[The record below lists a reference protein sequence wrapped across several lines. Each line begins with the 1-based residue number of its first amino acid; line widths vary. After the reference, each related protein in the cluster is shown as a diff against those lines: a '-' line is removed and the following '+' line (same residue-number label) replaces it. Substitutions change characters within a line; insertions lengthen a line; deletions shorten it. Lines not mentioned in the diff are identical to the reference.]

1 MKSNNMA
8 ASMDVNLQ
16 MDQYH
21 AHHPHVSGGSL
32 SSHPSS
38 GHLQHEGANTRLPNQ
53 FGIQS
58 QGHHFGHVHDS
69 YVNSTPSVQQI
80 LMQQQ
85 VQHQRSAHFAPQVYD
100 SNERL
105 TKPHPNHNTSP
116 LNQVNQMRIQI
127 PAHQQIPH
135 PLQPNNP
142 TVTSNPRY
150 SPIDH
155 HGSHHSP
162 PISKDSYN
170 TAYHLQDQ
178 SHVLTHTSHLQQ
190 PVYPYHGDSS
200 QMQNPQTTAHT
211 TTELSNSQYTGH
223 HLSMQLNNSASGD
236 NDIHHSGNQHPHVST
251 GFQAPPAP
259 YVPPAKKRRG
269 RPPTHPTFDVG
280 AGTLLD
286 EDEHTLYGAIR
297 SGRVAPQTVV
307 DDWIEQYKTNRE
319 PAMLELIQFFIS
331 CSGCKGKVTPEMYSR
346 LSHADIIRRMTEEF
360 DEDSGEYPLIQSSPV
375 WKRFRSNFV
384 EFIQVLIRQCQYSI
398 IYDQCMIDQVISLL
412 TGLTDSQ
419 VRAFRHT
426 STLAAMKMMTAL
438 VDVALNVSINRD
450 NTQRQYEAE
459 RSKVQNRRASDRLEV
474 LMQRRQELEENM
486 EEVKNMLVYIFKGV
500 FVHRYRDSQAE
511 IRTIC
516 MQEIGV
522 WMRRYPAMFLDDS
535 YLKYVGWTLYDRI
548 GDVRLQCLRALQ
560 PLYEDPALINS
571 LELFTS
577 RFKSR
582 LVDMTLDKE
591 TEVAVQAVKLVSC
604 ILKHSDS
611 VLEDKDCEN
620 IYELVYCTHRPLAQA
635 AGEFLTLKLFEVD
648 SHAPPTRTRKGKK
661 RSENTPLIRDLVQFF
676 IESELHE
683 HATYLVDSL
692 WDLCPML
699 RDWEAMLDLLLE
711 EPGRGEEPMD
721 ANQETSLIEI
731 MVCCVRQAAT
741 GESPVGRQT
750 GGHHSHSNT
759 NLLTGMSLLETGG
772 RGRGGATTGTGNSAA
787 PSSREARAL
796 AEERS
801 RMTEAMITAIPAL
814 LAKYGESP
822 ERATNLLAIPRH
834 MEMEL
839 YTTGRHERH
848 LDLLLQAV
856 QDIVERH
863 TDPHTLLA
871 CSRVYESLC
880 IDELSIS
887 AKCQTVRGTL
897 LDRLVDL
904 YRDAFLNYFNDQ
916 GEEPDQDDEFHLL
929 AALKRIYAFYACH
942 DLSGLDL
949 WDSLIRIAQ
958 SGNDAN
964 GEIVAQAVS
973 CCSKALLWNLA
984 RIGEADV
991 DKTDLNKL
999 RRQLNLYM
1007 DVCIGYLDHSCKR
1020 LASESFLSIC
1030 DLLVVFSRHLSVHL
1044 PNLKSIIYTADR
1056 DLELKLTNF
1065 LEQRVFVDDDDEED
1079 DENVKF
1085 ESLHERRTQL
1095 AAFFKLVIYNLIPI
1109 RAAAPIYKYYI
1120 RSFNDFG
1127 DIMKSTLAKAREINR
1142 VHTARMIAHC
1152 LELCYLQVESA
1163 SNNCVERGSEGLQAV
1178 KELARRLNLSFGL
1191 DLIKIRESMVAFHSE
1206 GIQFCVSR
1214 AASTAAATGQTPGVP
1229 SNLLFLEVV
1238 AEFSNKLL
1246 RQDKK
1251 SIYEYLR
1258 RIFPNPV
1265 GNEWASLHA
1274 YRSSLDPDNTDNAPG
1289 HDGVGHATN
1298 PQAVSS
1304 SNPAPVQGN
1313 TVVPT
1318 SGRVGY
1324 GGRGRGKRLR
1334 DSDSSLPDAN
1344 LNPQSTSTAIKKK
1357 RTNIASSSKNASGNV
1372 SSMTAVDPSR
1382 PTSPSEIPPNS
1393 AGCAPHLNKSPK
1405 CF

>member
-1 MKSNNMA
+1 MA

-21 AHHPHVSGGSL
+21 ARHPHVAGSSL
-32 SSHPSS
+32 SSHPNT
-38 GHLQHEGANTRLPNQ
+38 GHLQHEGANSRLPSQ
-53 FGIQS
+53 FGIPS
-58 QGHHFGHVHDS
+58 QAHHFGHVHDS
-69 YVNSTPSVQQI
+69 YVNPASSVQQM

-85 VQHQRSAHFAPQVYD
+85 MQHQRSVSFAPQVYD

-105 TKPHPNHNTSP
+105 VKSLSNHDTSP
-116 LNQVNQMRIQI
+116 HSQVNQMHIQM
-127 PAHQQIPH
+127 PTHQQISRS
-135 PLQPNNP
+135 LQSNNP
-142 TVTSNPRY
+142 SVTPSAQY
-150 SPIDH
+150 SPAIE

-162 PISKDSYN
+162 ILKDTYN
-170 TAYHLQDQ
+170 ASNYQMQDQ
-178 SHVLTHTSHLQQ
+178 SHVLTHASHLQQ
-190 PVYPYHGDSS
+190 PVYPYHSDASRI
-200 QMQNPQTTAHT
+200 QNPQATAHS
-211 TTELSNSQYTGH
+211 TTELSSPQYPGH
-223 HLSMQLNNSASGD
+223 HLPMQVNNSASGD
-236 NDIHHSGNQHPHVST
+236 NEVPHSGNQHPHMST
-251 GFQAPPAP
+251 AFQTPSAP
-259 YVPPAKKRRG
+259 YVPPVKKRRG
-269 RPPTHPTFDVG
+269 RPPIHPTFDVA
-280 AGTLLD
+280 AGTLSD

-346 LSHADIIRRMTEEF
+346 LSHTDIIRRMTEEF
-360 DEDSGEYPLIQSSPV
+360 DEESGEYPLIQSSPI

-459 RSKVQNRRASDRLEV
+459 RSKMQNRRASDRLEV

-486 EEVKNMLVYIFKGV
+486 DEVKNMLIYIFKGI

-511 IRTIC
+511 IRAIC

-560 PLYEDPALINS
+560 PLYEDPALINN

-635 AGEFLTLKLFEVD
+635 AAEFLTLKLFEVD

-683 HATYLVDSL
+683 HATYLIDSL
-692 WDLCPML
+692 WDQCQML

-711 EPGRGEEPMD
+711 EPGRGETAMD
-721 ANQETSLIEI
+721 ANEETSLIEI
-731 MVCCVRQAAT
+731 MVCCVRQAAS
-741 GESPVGRQT
+741 GESPVGRQA

-759 NLLTGMSLLETGG
+759 NMQTGGANAQDASG
-772 RGRGGATTGTGNSAA
+772 RGRGGGPAGPG
-787 PSSREARAL
+787 SSSVSSTREARAL
-796 AEERS
+796 TEERH
-801 RMTEAMITAIPAL
+801 RMTEAMITALPAL
-814 LAKYGESP
+814 LSKYGESP
-822 ERATNLLAIPRH
+822 ERATNLLAIPTY

-848 LDLLLQAV
+848 LDLLLQGV
-856 QDIVERH
+856 QEIVERH
-863 TDPHTLLA
+863 TDPHALLA
-871 CSRVYESLC
+871 CARVYESLC
-880 IDELSIS
+880 LDELSIA

-897 LDRLVDL
+897 LDHLVDL

-916 GEEPDQDDEFHLL
+916 GEEPDQDDEFHIV
-929 AALKRIYAFYACH
+929 AALKRINAFYSCH

-958 SGNDAN
+958 SGNDAS
-964 GEIVAQAVS
+964 GDVVAQAI
-973 CCSKALLWNLA
+973 CCCYHALLWNLK
-984 RIGEADV
+984 RLQESEM
-991 DKTDLNKL
+991 DKTESNKL

-1007 DVCIGYLDHSCKR
+1007 DICIGYLDHSHKR
-1020 LASESFLSIC
+1020 LASESFFSIC
-1030 DLLVVFSRHLSVHL
+1030 DLLVVFSRNLCDHM
-1044 PNLKSIIYTADR
+1044 PNLHPPIYVADR
-1056 DLELKLTNF
+1056 DLELKLTNY
-1065 LEQRVFVDDDDEED
+1065 LEQRVFIDDDDEEE
-1079 DENVKF
+1079 DESAKF
-1085 ESLHERRTQL
+1085 ESLHERRKQL
-1095 AAFFKLVIYNLIPI
+1095 SSFFKLVVFNMIPV
-1109 RAAAPIYKYYI
+1109 RAAAPLYKYYI

-1127 DIMKSTLAKAREINR
+1127 DIMKSTLAKAREHHR
-1142 VHTARMIAHC
+1142 VNTARMIAHC
-1152 LELCYLQVESA
+1152 LELCYLQVEAA
-1163 SNNCVERGSEGLQAV
+1163 SNNHVERGSEGIQAV

-1191 DLIKIRESMVAFHSE
+1191 DLIKIRESMVALHLE

-1214 AASTAAATGQTPGVP
+1214 AASTAASGHPPGVP

-1238 AEFSNKLL
+1238 SEFSNKLL
-1246 RQDKK
+1246 RPDKK
-1251 SIYEYLR
+1251 NISEHIR
-1258 RIFPNPV
+1258 RLFPNPV
-1265 GNEWASLHA
+1265 GAEWSSLHA
-1274 YRSSLDPDNTDNAPG
+1274 YCSSLDPDAADNTSGIDGPNHTTNITLPSNSNSLSAQSNAL
-1289 HDGVGHATN
+1289 
-1298 PQAVSS
+1298 
-1304 SNPAPVQGN
+1304 
-1313 TVVPT
+1313 VPT
-1318 SGRVGY
+1318 SARIGY
-1324 GGRGRGKRLR
+1324 GSRGRGKRLR
-1334 DSDSSLPDAN
+1334 DSDSSLPASDISV
-1344 LNPQSTSTAIKKK
+1344 NPQSTSIAVKK
-1357 RTNIASSSKNASGNV
+1357 RRVNLPNASKNLSGNV
-1372 SSMTAVDPSR
+1372 SHVTTAEANPSR
-1382 PTSPSEIPPNS
+1382 STSPVEIPPNNLD
-1393 AGCAPHLNKSPK
+1393 CASQ
-1405 CF
+1405 